1 MMVHKTIKN
10 IALIALMAI
19 PFSSVQ
25 AQDDLESLL
34 GEDNSTEVVTAT
46 FKSTRVVNGQS
57 VEMLAPGALDFRI
70 SHRFGT
76 TGEGPKDFWGLDQAT
91 IRLALEY
98 GVNDWLNV
106 GLGRSSFNKI
116 VDGFAKVSLA
126 KQTRGKNA
134 FPVSIVYFSNVMI
147 NTSEKDDIVALDS
160 NGNPSTSEYPFD
172 GRLSFANQL
181 LIAKK
186 FNSKFSAQLTPSI
199 VHRNLVELE
208 VDMNTFYALGTGVRY
223 KISPRV
229 SINLEYFMRL
239 ESGDSDT
246 APNFQEFHDAFAVGF
261 DIETGGHVFQ
271 LHLTNASQMNEL
283 GYITQTTDD
292 FFDNGVRFGFN
303 ISREFTLK
311 EKHKNKKKW

>member
-1 MMVHKTIKN
+1 MVHKTIKN

-19 PFSSVQ
+19 PFTSIQ

-76 TGEGPKDFWGLDQAT
+76 TGEGEKDFWGLDQAT
-91 IRLALEY
+91 IRLGLEY

-116 VDGFAKVSLA
+116 IDGFAKVSLA
-126 KQTRGKNA
+126 RQTRGSDS
-134 FPVSIVYFSNVMI
+134 FPVSIVYFTNVMI
-147 NTSEKDDIVALDS
+147 NTSVKDDIESVDS
-160 NGNPSTSEYPFD
+160 NGNNNTTAYPFD

-208 VDMNTFYALGTGVRY
+208 ADINTFYALGTGIRY
-223 KISPRV
+223 KLSPRV
-229 SINLEYFMRL
+229 SLNLEYFMRM
-239 ESGDSDT
+239 ETGDSDT
-246 APNFQEFHDAFAVGF
+246 APNYQGFHDAFAIGF

-283 GYITQTTDD
+283 GYITQTTND

-311 EKHKNKKKW
+311 ENHKKKKKW